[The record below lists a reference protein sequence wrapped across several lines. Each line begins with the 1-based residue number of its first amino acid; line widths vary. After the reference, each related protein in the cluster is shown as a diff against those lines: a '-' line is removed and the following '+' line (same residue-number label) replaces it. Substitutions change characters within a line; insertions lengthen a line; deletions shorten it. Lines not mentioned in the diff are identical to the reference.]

1 MITIIVLLSFAVVVL
16 VVLVALL
23 ILHNMH
29 QGKEL
34 RQKNDVIVHE
44 VRALWRICASPPTTW
59 TWRMLVTIYGVV
71 GMNMKRRTPVWQ
83 QSVTLHQFYTV
94 FHGRNFPIMFVNQ

>member
-59 TWRMLVTIYGVV
+59 TWRRS
-71 GMNMKRRTPVWQ
+71 NSSS
-83 QSVTLHQFYTV
+83 QSTV
-94 FHGRNFPIMFVNQ
+94 YKHYLLIH

>member
-1 MITIIVLLSFAVVVL
+1 MTTIIVLLSFAVVVL

-29 QGKEL
+29 QGKKL

-44 VRALWRICASPPTTW
+44 VRRNQELIN
-59 TWRMLVTIYGVV
+59 RML
-71 GMNMKRRTPVWQ
+71 
-83 QSVTLHQFYTV
+83 
-94 FHGRNFPIMFVNQ
+94 

>member
-59 TWRMLVTIYGVV
+59 TWRRSTGSSPRQFINMISFINTLNTI
-71 GMNMKRRTPVWQ
+71 Q
-83 QSVTLHQFYTV
+83 L
-94 FHGRNFPIMFVNQ
+94 